1 MSTLNEKLRILMK
14 NQCWTQKRL
23 AEHMCVSPDVVSSWV
38 RGINHPDLETLK
50 KLCEIFYIPIQKLIY
65 DEIDIPEYYVL
76 DPWDAYIDY
85 GDLRRPG
92 DSVHTII
99 DADLAY
105 QGMLHRFTNAGGA
118 ECSAIYRGYKEVRW
132 HYREHEAK
140 MNYEW
145 NEVYGDD

>member
-1 MSTLNEKLRILMK
+1 MKLNEKIKVLLA
-14 NQCWTQKRL
+14 NQGWTQKKL
-23 AEHMCVSPDVVSSWV
+23 AETIFVSPDAVSSWV
-38 RGINHPDLETLK
+38 RGINHPDLETIK
-50 KLCEIFYIPIQKLIY
+50 KLCDIFYIPIQKLIY

-76 DPWDAYIDY
+76 DPWSAYIDY

-105 QGMLHRFTNAGGA
+105 QGMLHRFTNACGA
-118 ECSAIYRGYKEVRW
+118 ECSAIYRGSMEVWW

-140 MNYEW
+140 MIYEW
-145 NEVYGDD
+145 NEVYSND